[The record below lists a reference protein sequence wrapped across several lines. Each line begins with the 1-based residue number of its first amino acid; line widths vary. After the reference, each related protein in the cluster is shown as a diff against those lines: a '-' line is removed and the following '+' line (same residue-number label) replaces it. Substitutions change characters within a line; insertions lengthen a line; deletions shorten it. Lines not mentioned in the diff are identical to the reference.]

1 MAIDML
7 ENNELGALA
16 PMRIGGNTSFVNEND
31 VTPYRNF
38 TGEDEFF
45 NLFGSKKRKA
55 SVAQVEKDANE
66 KWGQYDQKTCGGIE
80 LLIADTQVEI
90 ERITKMM
97 ASSKGFELPIQLRIA
112 RGAQANA
119 KMLQNQYDCVRKA
132 EQAKVEEERKT
143 SLDALTKFSELTFDK
158 ATQDI
163 LGTDNTA
170 GGGNTNAASGNKK
183 LLMYGGIGLGAL
195 VVIALIARR

>member
-1 MAIDML
+1 
-7 ENNELGALA
+7 
-16 PMRIGGNTSFVNEND
+16 MRIGGNTSFVDEND
-31 VTPYRNF
+31 VTPCRSF
-38 TGEDEFF
+38 TGDDDFF

-97 ASSKGFELPIQLRIA
+97 ANNNGFDLPIQLKIA
-112 RGAQANA
+112 RAAQANA

-132 EQAKVEEERKT
+132 EQAKVEEERKS
-143 SLDALTKFSELTFDK
+143 SLDALTKISDLTVDK
-158 ATQDI
+158 AKQDI
-163 LGTDNTA
+163 LGGDKGGSA
-170 GGGNTNAASGNKK
+170 GEGNKK
-183 LLMYGGIGLGAL
+183 LLLYGGIGLGVL
-195 VVIALIARR
+195 VAIALIARR

>member
-7 ENNELGALA
+7 EYNELGALA
-16 PMRIGGNTSFVNEND
+16 PMRIGGNTSFVDEND
-31 VTPYRNF
+31 VTPYKSF

-45 NLFGSKKRKA
+45 NLFGSQKRKA
-55 SVAQVEKDANE
+55 SVARVEKDANA
-66 KWGQYDQKTCGGIE
+66 KWAQYDQKTCGGIE
-80 LLIADTQVEI
+80 LLLADTQVEI

-97 ASSKGFELPIQLRIA
+97 ASNNGFDLPIQLKIA
-112 RGAQANA
+112 RSAQANA

-132 EQAKVEEERKT
+132 EQAKIEEERKS
-143 SLDALTKFSELTFDK
+143 SLDALTKISDLTVDK
-158 ATQDI
+158 AKQDL
-163 LGTDNTA
+163 LGTDKNA
-170 GGGNTNAASGNKK
+170 GADAASGNKK

>member
-1 MAIDML
+1 ML

-16 PMRIGGNTSFVNEND
+16 PMRIGGNTSFVDEND
-31 VTPYRNF
+31 VTPCRSF
-38 TGEDEFF
+38 TGDDDFF

-97 ASSKGFELPIQLRIA
+97 ANNNGFDLPIQLKIA
-112 RGAQANA
+112 RAAQANA

-132 EQAKVEEERKT
+132 EQAKVEEERKS
-143 SLDALTKFSELTFDK
+143 SLDALTKISDLTVDK
-158 ATQDI
+158 AKQDI
-163 LGTDNTA
+163 LGGDKGGSA
-170 GGGNTNAASGNKK
+170 GEGNKK
-183 LLMYGGIGLGAL
+183 LLLYGGIGLGVL
-195 VVIALIARR
+195 VAIALIARR

>member
-16 PMRIGGNTSFVNEND
+16 PMRIGGNTSFVDEND
-31 VTPYRNF
+31 VTPCRSF
-38 TGEDEFF
+38 TGDDDFF
-45 NLFGSKKRKA
+45 NLFGSQKRKR

-97 ASSKGFELPIQLRIA
+97 ANNNGFDLPIQLKIA
-112 RGAQANA
+112 RAAQANA

-132 EQAKVEEERKT
+132 EQAKVEEERKS
-143 SLDALTKFSELTFDK
+143 SLDALTKISDLTVDK
-158 ATQDI
+158 AKLDI
-163 LGTDNTA
+163 LGTDKSASA
-170 GGGNTNAASGNKK
+170 GDGNKK
-183 LLMYGGIGLGAL
+183 LLLYGGIGLGVL
-195 VVIALIARR
+195 VAIALIARR

>member
-16 PMRIGGNTSFVNEND
+16 TMRIGGNTSFVDEND
-31 VTPYRNF
+31 VTPYKNF

-45 NLFGSKKRKA
+45 NLFGSKKRKD

-66 KWGQYDQKTCGGIE
+66 KWGEYDQKTCGGIE
-80 LLIADTQVEI
+80 LLLADTQVEI

-97 ASSKGFELPIQLRIA
+97 ASNNGFDLPIQLKIA
-112 RGAQANA
+112 RNAQANA

-132 EQAKVEEERKT
+132 EQAKIEEERKS
-143 SLDALTKFSELTFDK
+143 SLDALTKISDLTVDK
-158 ATQDI
+158 AKQDL
-163 LGTDNTA
+163 LGGDKDGSA
-170 GGGNTNAASGNKK
+170 GAGNKK

>member
-16 PMRIGGNTSFVNEND
+16 PMRIGGNTSFVDEND
-31 VTPYRNF
+31 VTPCRSF
-38 TGEDEFF
+38 TGDDDFF

-55 SVAQVEKDANE
+55 SVAQVEKDAKE

-90 ERITKMM
+90 VGITKMM
-97 ASSKGFELPIQLRIA
+97 ASSKGFELPIQLSIA

-143 SLDALTKFSELTFDK
+143 SLDALTKISDLTVNK
-158 ATQDI
+158 AKEDL
-163 LGTDNTA
+163 LGTDKSGSA
-170 GGGNTNAASGNKK
+170 GGSNKK
-183 LLMYGGIGLGAL
+183 LLLYGGIGLGVL
-195 VVIALIARR
+195 VAIALIARR

>member
-1 MAIDML
+1 ML

-16 PMRIGGNTSFVNEND
+16 PMRIGGNTSFVDEND
-31 VTPYRNF
+31 VTPCRSF
-38 TGEDEFF
+38 TGDDDFF

-66 KWGQYDQKTCGGIE
+66 KWEQYDQKTCGGIE

-97 ASSKGFELPIQLRIA
+97 ANNNGFDLPIQLKIA
-112 RGAQANA
+112 RAAQANA

-132 EQAKVEEERKT
+132 EQAKVEEERKS
-143 SLDALTKFSELTFDK
+143 SLDALTKISDLTVDK
-158 ATQDI
+158 AKQDI
-163 LGTDNTA
+163 LGGDKGGSA
-170 GGGNTNAASGNKK
+170 GEGNKK
-183 LLMYGGIGLGAL
+183 LLLYGGIGLGVL
-195 VVIALIARR
+195 VAIALIARR

>member
-16 PMRIGGNTSFVNEND
+16 PMRIGGNTSFVDEND
-31 VTPYRNF
+31 VTPCRSF
-38 TGEDEFF
+38 TGDDDFF

-97 ASSKGFELPIQLRIA
+97 ASSKGFELPIQLSIA

-132 EQAKVEEERKT
+132 EQAKIEEERKS
-143 SLDALTKFSELTFDK
+143 SLDALTKISDLTVNK
-158 ATQDI
+158 AKEDL
-163 LGTDNTA
+163 LGTDKSGSA
-170 GGGNTNAASGNKK
+170 GGSNKK
-183 LLMYGGIGLGAL
+183 LLLYGGIGLGVL
-195 VVIALIARR
+195 VAIALIARR

>member
-7 ENNELGALA
+7 EYNELGALA
-16 PMRIGGNTSFVNEND
+16 PMRIGGNTSFVDEND
-31 VTPYRNF
+31 VTPCRSF

-45 NLFGSKKRKA
+45 NLFGSKKRKE
-55 SVAQVEKDANE
+55 SVAKVEKDAKV
-66 KWGQYDQKTCGGIE
+66 KWEQYDIKTCGGIE
-80 LLIADTQVEI
+80 LLLSDTQVEI

-97 ASSKGFELPIQLRIA
+97 ASNNGFDLPIQLKIA
-112 RGAQANA
+112 RNAQANA

-143 SLDALTKFSELTFDK
+143 SLDALTKISDLTVDK
-158 ATQDI
+158 AKQDL
-163 LGTDNTA
+163 LGTDKNSGA
-170 GGGNTNAASGNKK
+170 NAASGNKK

>member
-16 PMRIGGNTSFVNEND
+16 PMRIGGNTSFVDEND
-31 VTPYRNF
+31 VTPCRSF
-38 TGEDEFF
+38 TGDDDFF

-55 SVAQVEKDANE
+55 SVAQVEKDAKE

-97 ASSKGFELPIQLRIA
+97 ANNNGFDLPIQLKIA
-112 RGAQANA
+112 RAAQANA

-132 EQAKVEEERKT
+132 EQAKVEEERKS
-143 SLDALTKFSELTFDK
+143 SLDALTKISDLTVDK
-158 ATQDI
+158 AKQDI
-163 LGTDNTA
+163 LGGDKGGSA
-170 GGGNTNAASGNKK
+170 GEGNKK
-183 LLMYGGIGLGAL
+183 LLLYGGIGLGVL
-195 VVIALIARR
+195 VAIALIARR

>member
-7 ENNELGALA
+7 EYNELGALA
-16 PMRIGGNTSFVNEND
+16 PMRIGGNTSFVDEND
-31 VTPYRNF
+31 KSPCKNF
-38 TGEDEFF
+38 TGEDDFY
-45 NLFGSKKRKA
+45 NLFGSKKRKG

-66 KWGQYDQKTCGGIE
+66 KWAQYDYKTCGGIE
-80 LLIADTQVEI
+80 LLLADTQVEI

-97 ASSKGFELPIQLRIA
+97 ASNNGFDLPIQLKITRS
-112 RGAQANA
+112 AQANA

-132 EQAKVEEERKT
+132 EQAKVDEERKS
-143 SLDALTKFSELTFDK
+143 SLDALTKISDLTVDK
-158 ATQDI
+158 AKQDL
-163 LGTDNTA
+163 LGTDKN
-170 GGGNTNAASGNKK
+170 GDASAGNKK

>member
-16 PMRIGGNTSFVNEND
+16 PMRIGGNTSFVDENTP
-31 VTPYRNF
+31 TPYKCF
-38 TGEDEFF
+38 TGDDEFF
-45 NLFGSKKRKA
+45 NLFGSQKRKA
-55 SVAQVEKDANE
+55 SVAQVEKDANA
-66 KWGQYDQKTCGGIE
+66 KWAQYDQKTCGGIE
-80 LLIADTQVEI
+80 LLLADTQVEI

-97 ASSKGFELPIQLRIA
+97 ASNNGFDLPIQLRIA
-112 RGAQANA
+112 RNAQANA

-132 EQAKVEEERKT
+132 EQAKIEEERKS
-143 SLDALTKFSELTFDK
+143 SLDALTKISDITVDK
-158 ATQDI
+158 AKQDL
-163 LGTDNTA
+163 LGTDKSATA
-170 GGGNTNAASGNKK
+170 GAGNKK

>member
-16 PMRIGGNTSFVNEND
+16 PMRIGGNTSFVDEND
-31 VTPYRNF
+31 VTPCRSF
-38 TGEDEFF
+38 TGDDDFF

-97 ASSKGFELPIQLRIA
+97 ANNNGFDLPIQLKIA
-112 RGAQANA
+112 RAAQANA

-132 EQAKVEEERKT
+132 EQAKVEEERKS
-143 SLDALTKFSELTFDK
+143 SLDALTKISDLTVDK
-158 ATQDI
+158 AKQDI
-163 LGTDNTA
+163 LGGDKGGSA
-170 GGGNTNAASGNKK
+170 GEGNKK
-183 LLMYGGIGLGAL
+183 LLLYGGIGLGVL
-195 VVIALIARR
+195 VAIALIARR

>member
-1 MAIDML
+1 ML

-16 PMRIGGNTSFVNEND
+16 PMRIGGNTSFVDEND
-31 VTPYRNF
+31 VTPCRSF
-38 TGEDEFF
+38 TGDDDFF

-97 ASSKGFELPIQLRIA
+97 ASSKGFELPIQLSIA

-132 EQAKVEEERKT
+132 EQAKIEEERKS
-143 SLDALTKFSELTFDK
+143 SLDALTKISDLTVNK
-158 ATQDI
+158 AKEDL
-163 LGTDNTA
+163 LGTDKSGSA
-170 GGGNTNAASGNKK
+170 GGSNKK
-183 LLMYGGIGLGAL
+183 LLLYGGIGLGVL
-195 VVIALIARR
+195 VAIALIARR

>member
-16 PMRIGGNTSFVNEND
+16 TMRIGGNTSFVDEND
-31 VTPYRNF
+31 ITPYRNF

-97 ASSKGFELPIQLRIA
+97 ASSKGFELPIQLSIA

-132 EQAKVEEERKT
+132 EQAKIEEERKS
-143 SLDALTKFSELTFDK
+143 SLDALTKISDSTIDK
-158 ATQDI
+158 AKQDI
-163 LGTDNTA
+163 LGGDKDGSA
-170 GGGNTNAASGNKK
+170 GDGNKK
-183 LLMYGGIGLGAL
+183 LLLYGGIGLGVL
-195 VVIALIARR
+195 VAIALIARR